1 MICAHSGLGR
11 KRDTIEKNSVQWIH
25 QATSHTHN
33 KFPLCAVFQDLILKH
48 CLSRDFSQYNFLCS
62 LVGRERLVLEN
73 LFKIIVLRAQIE
85 IVCLLPRYTKYFNL
99 MYFVDSPLKWLCA
112 HSARVLELGSQSSSL
127 WYHAWEPS
135 IGIFIGSQFHC
146 HFVCV
151 QAAIFVHGGLMLL
164 YFICCKYLAHNDKK
178 CYYVLSYTSK
188 L

>member
-1 MICAHSGLGR
+1 MKHPSTHFLMNR
-11 KRDTIEKNSVQWIH
+11 RQLPQIH
-25 QATSHTHN
+25 KQIMSCEH
-33 KFPLCAVFQDLILKH
+33 KKYSI
-48 CLSRDFSQYNFLCS
+48 
-62 LVGRERLVLEN
+62 
-73 LFKIIVLRAQIE
+73 KIIRQIMLTE
-85 IVCLLPRYTKYFNL
+85 IFGW
-99 MYFVDSPLKWLCA
+99 PLKWLCA

-188 L
+188 LSSQCFVNKKKPFIGS